1 MFAEMDSALD
11 TQRGATRELFDELDH
26 QRQEELPAADVERL
40 LQRLV
45 PEADRATCQYI
56 RRQVYATGDDRQ
68 VCVGGGGC
76 FRVPQ
81 ERRSERINTGV
92 RDMPLCGT
100 STRMFDC

>member
-1 MFAEMDSALD
+1 MDSALD

-68 VCVGGGGC
+68 VCVGGGGVRRE
-76 FRVPQ
+76 RV
-81 ERRSERINTGV
+81 RRISRKNCTE
-92 RDMPLCGT
+92 
-100 STRMFDC
+100 